1 MDARVQAV
9 QTVIRFKDFDTSH
22 RFLKSSPEIAPES
35 PGEVLASVSA
45 KRRSSMEG
53 ATEFKGAK
61 SGNTLPK
68 KNNNDKKNRSRELH
82 ACNLSTPEAETGEPR
97 VQV

>member
-9 QTVIRFKDFDTSH
+9 QTVIRFKNFDTSH
-22 RFLKSSPEIAPES
+22 RFLKSNPETATES
-35 PGEVLASVSA
+35 PGDVLASVSA

-61 SGNTLPK
+61 IRKHFTK
-68 KNNNDKKNRSRELH
+68 KKYNNNKKIGVES
-82 ACNLSTPEAETGEPR
+82 
-97 VQV
+97 